1 MRLAARIL
9 FSLWASRI
17 TGSARHRRARRSGA
31 GIVGPRERRR
41 GGSAG
46 AKPPGS
52 RPLYGALREFCSR
65 CKRRRIAV
73 GAHGAPA
80 RSGAGHGAPA
90 SDEPGCGEEP
100 TLARYAARSENFVLV
115 VGEPHNGLG
124 APQARPPER
133 SGDRGAPRA
142 KAWGV
147 RGGEAPRV

>member
-9 FSLWASRI
+9 YSLWASRI
-17 TGSARHRRARRSGA
+17 TGQARHRRARRSGA

-52 RPLYGALREFCSR
+52 SPLW
-65 CKRRRIAV
+65 
-73 GAHGAPA
+73 
-80 RSGAGHGAPA
+80 
-90 SDEPGCGEEP
+90 
-100 TLARYAARSENFVLV
+100 ARSENFVLV
-115 VGEPHNGLG
+115 VGEPHNGPG

-147 RGGEAPRV
+147 RGGEAP